1 MRSLHSDKIQTDS
14 SDETLPFVPEE
25 GDFGRFDRIYHEY
38 AARLVVFAR
47 RFVTEKFAEDIV
59 QDVFVR
65 VWQQG
70 RFRLPSEELSR
81 YLYRS
86 VLNACR
92 NSIRHELVVSRY
104 VRTSLAELR
113 LGEVE
118 YELRILDEPRN
129 EREDV
134 LRALIEQLPERC
146 REVFR
151 LSWYEDLKS
160 AEIAERLGISHRTVD
175 AQLYKALRFLR
186 ERMLILLIFSL
197 VYPPTRMAAE
207 FFFERSR

>member
-1 MRSLHSDKIQTDS
+1 MKLSRSFRKRGTSAVSIASITNMRPAWS
-14 SDETLPFVPEE
+14 
-25 GDFGRFDRIYHEY
+25 
-38 AARLVVFAR
+38 FAR

-197 VYPPTRMAAE
+197 IYPPLRMAAE

>member
-1 MRSLHSDKIQTDS
+1 MDS
-14 SDETLPFVPEE
+14 SDETFPFIPKE
-25 GDFGRFDRIYHEY
+25 GDFDRFDRIYHEY

-47 RFVTEKFAEDIV
+47 RFVQEKFAEDIV

-81 YLYRS
+81 YLYSS

-92 NSIRHELVVSRY
+92 NSIRHELVVNRY
-104 VRTSLAELR
+104 VRASLAELR

-118 YELRILDEPRN
+118 YELRILDEPQN

-151 LSWYEDLKS
+151 LSWYEELKS

-186 ERMLILLIFSL
+186 EGCFSC
-197 VYPPTRMAAE
+197 
-207 FFFERSR
+207 

>member
-38 AARLVVFAR
+38 AARLIVFAR

-81 YLYRS
+81 
-86 VLNACR
+86 
-92 NSIRHELVVSRY
+92 
-104 VRTSLAELR
+104 
-113 LGEVE
+113 
-118 YELRILDEPRN
+118 
-129 EREDV
+129 
-134 LRALIEQLPERC
+134 
-146 REVFR
+146 
-151 LSWYEDLKS
+151 
-160 AEIAERLGISHRTVD
+160 
-175 AQLYKALRFLR
+175 
-186 ERMLILLIFSL
+186 
-197 VYPPTRMAAE
+197 
-207 FFFERSR
+207 

>member
-1 MRSLHSDKIQTDS
+1 M
-14 SDETLPFVPEE
+14 
-25 GDFGRFDRIYHEY
+25 
-38 AARLVVFAR
+38 
-47 RFVTEKFAEDIV
+47 

-197 VYPPTRMAAE
+197 IYPPP
-207 FFFERSR
+207 SNGC

>member
-1 MRSLHSDKIQTDS
+1 MRSLHSDKIQMDS
-14 SDETLPFVPEE
+14 SDETFPFIPKE
-25 GDFGRFDRIYHEY
+25 GDFDRFDRIYHEY

-47 RFVTEKFAEDIV
+47 RFVQEKFAEDIV

-81 YLYRS
+81 YLYSS

-92 NSIRHELVVSRY
+92 NSIRHELVVNRY
-104 VRTSLAELR
+104 VRASLAELR

-118 YELRILDEPRN
+118 YELRILDEPQN

-151 LSWYEDLKS
+151 LSWYEELKS
-160 AEIAERLGISHRTVD
+160 AEIAERLGTTRGNVSKRIKKAVER
-175 AQLYKALRFLR
+175 LRRALRYSAPGLK
-186 ERMLILLIFSL
+186 FS
-197 VYPPTRMAAE
+197 R
-207 FFFERSR
+207 

>member
-1 MRSLHSDKIQTDS
+1 MKLSRSFRKRGTSA
-14 SDETLPFVPEE
+14 V
-25 GDFGRFDRIYHEY
+25 FDRIYHEY

-104 VRTSLAELR
+104 VSAPRLQSLR

-197 VYPPTRMAAE
+197 IYPPP
-207 FFFERSR
+207 SNGC